1 MHAENSNGTTV
12 RTFSNFNLLRDHCM
26 LLPFP
31 STLTS
36 LCTPETTEW
45 TVVDLDEEGGGE
57 DKITC
62 TSKCMVQ
69 RKVLLLLLSM
79 GEGCFVLSMHLEK
92 YPPQNGCDRITFGSV
107 YSITCLY

>member
-12 RTFSNFNLLRDHCM
+12 RTFSNFNLLRDHCT

-69 RKVLLLLLSM
+69 TCCEEMYQTCDWLWRTCDVL
-79 GEGCFVLSMHLEK
+79 
-92 YPPQNGCDRITFGSV
+92 
-107 YSITCLY
+107 